1 MSPLRVATSG
11 ATGLFSSP
19 IGIPRLAIRVGAAA
33 STIIRCHQAGNKTRH
48 AARRNRAQQLNCCA
62 TVRCTIVAARV
73 KLATTRDLP
82 EEARQALWAVV
93 GSRLWFLE
101 MVTQVFDQQLE
112 QIAQSLE
119 TDLAA

>member
-1 MSPLRVATSG
+1 
-11 ATGLFSSP
+11 
-19 IGIPRLAIRVGAAA
+19 
-33 STIIRCHQAGNKTRH
+33 
-48 AARRNRAQQLNCCA
+48 LNCCA

-119 TDLAA
+119 SDLAA